1 MKTRSDRPKQP
12 TPKELTDGLLNLIRS
27 KWYQGDA
34 VSFAKDR
41 SRLLSW
47 VVLWPAG
54 WLSSRGVTISTDRY
68 REVLAKVIL
77 DAVVF
82 GTEKVRY
89 RPAWLKQVVQ
99 SHFRLHGDEIYA
111 AAKSVRTL
119 VENTILLA
127 GRPSQATPDPIRE
140 MAAARSIL
148 VAQKPVKMRPA
159 KEQLT
164 LL

>member
-1 MKTRSDRPKQP
+1 MKTRIDRPKQP

-34 VSFAKDR
+34 ASFAKDR

-47 VVLWPAG
+47 VVLWPAS
-54 WLSSRGVTISTDRY
+54 WLNSRGVTISTERY
-68 REVLAKVIL
+68 REVVSKIIL
-77 DAVVF
+77 NAVVF

-99 SHFRLHGDEIYA
+99 SHFRIHGDEIYA
-111 AAKSVRTL
+111 AAKSLRTL

-127 GRPSQATPDPIRE
+127 GRPAQAAPDPIRE
-140 MAAARSIL
+140 MAAARALIQASKL
-148 VAQKPVKMRPA
+148 PPKRPA
-159 KEQLT
+159 KEQLS